1 MSFQA
6 YLDALEDK
14 TGQTPEQLLVL
25 ARERG
30 FGPGSGAGEVVAWLK
45 DEWGVG
51 RGHAM
56 AFVHV
61 LKNGTTI
68 SDAHVDS
75 TGPHRDASTTLR
87 LDGRAQR

>member
-25 ARERG
+25 AHERG
-30 FGPGSGAGEVVAWLK
+30 LSPDSKAGEVVTWLE

-61 LKNGTTI
+61 LRNGPAI
-68 SDAHVDS
+68 SEKHVGS
-75 TGPHRDASTTLR
+75 SGAHRDESTTLR
-87 LDGRAQR
+87 LDGRARR